1 MFAPW
6 GREDCPA
13 VSVAAAGG
21 AEVIDDMIARSK
33 AVARARTS
41 LADARVEL
49 DSAVSSLSNG
59 MNEKV
64 MASSEV
70 VDLLVRVVAA
80 RRHLED
86 LERGAGG
93 SEAGSRA

>member
-1 MFAPW
+1 M
-6 GREDCPA
+6 
-13 VSVAAAGG
+13 
-21 AEVIDDMIARSK
+21 IDDAIARSR
-33 AVARARTS
+33 AVTRARTS

-49 DSAVSSLSNG
+49 DNAVSSLSG
-59 MNEKV
+59 GVSEKV

-86 LERGAGG
+86 LERRLSAVASGF
-93 SEAGSRA
+93 RP